1 MGGVGAN
8 KARLGRERAR
18 SEGRRRAAERSA
30 VKLLRA
36 AARSRILVATQSL
49 RSAELSRTVEAR
61 EHWSCFSLL

>member
-36 AARSRILVATQSL
+36 AARSRILVATDHT
-49 RSAELSRTVEAR
+49 AFANNLSFKI
-61 EHWSCFSLL
+61 H